1 MIFED
6 NTVTEG
12 GGAIRVEAGG
22 SVIIENTIIRNNH
35 AKMYG
40 AAINIWDGNIT
51 ADNLLVHSNES
62 DGTVFTFGG
71 GGTAVIRNSTILD
84 NHVNEI
90 FSLHG
95 NNLTIINSI
104 IWDNQNF
111 ISKREFDTAD
121 VTFSNTY
128 ETYEGEGNIN
138 SGPLFFDADNSDYR
152 LSKYSPAIGAG
163 TSSGAPSTDIEGNP
177 RPSPAGGNPDMGA
190 YENSLSK
197 PTPQPF
203 DLVYPFN
210 DTTIVL
216 TRDNFLDTLYF
227 AWNQPVGSKGDELTY
242 KRDLTGDLTDY
253 IKFIVTGG
261 PEIIGG
267 GYSLLLDGED
277 GHLIIPHHDVL
288 NLGDALTIEGWI
300 KVNDLSGNSWDTIL
314 MKGDYGWGLSV
325 TDTECGPGEG
335 YLAFWKE
342 GNCSESV
349 FSSNTIT
356 TQDWVHVAVV
366 VDSTGTEFYIDGESA
381 GSDPNTT
388 IRDNNASLI
397 IGHQGTGCA
406 CNLFNGNIDELRVW
420 NVARTQLEI
429 KGSMRNG
436 IKEEN
441 SLGLIA
447 YWEFNE
453 GTGLTAADSSGNE
466 NNAELYHSGVT
477 WETDSPFQSLVN
489 NMFKIPHHHIEDYM
503 HTAGVEI
510 ATGTW
515 DVIASNGESSTSS
528 ANGPF
533 TLTINASA
541 LSSDE
546 TGLVPQEFALHQNY
560 PNPFNPTTTISY
572 DLPEQA
578 QVTLGIYDLLGKQ
591 IKTLVNHS
599 QDAGNRI
606 TVWDGTDEL
615 GRPVS
620 AGVYL
625 YRIKAEEFT
634 QTRKMLLLK

>member
-1 MIFED
+1 M
-6 NTVTEG
+6 
-12 GGAIRVEAGG
+12 
-22 SVIIENTIIRNNH
+22 
-35 AKMYG
+35 
-40 AAINIWDGNIT
+40 
-51 ADNLLVHSNES
+51 
-62 DGTVFTFGG
+62 
-71 GGTAVIRNSTILD
+71 
-84 NHVNEI
+84 
-90 FSLHG
+90 
-95 NNLTIINSI
+95 
-104 IWDNQNF
+104 
-111 ISKREFDTAD
+111 
-121 VTFSNTY
+121 
-128 ETYEGEGNIN
+128 
-138 SGPLFFDADNSDYR
+138 
-152 LSKYSPAIGAG
+152 
-163 TSSGAPSTDIEGNP
+163 
-177 RPSPAGGNPDMGA
+177 PDMGA
-190 YENSLSK
+190 YENALSR
-197 PTPQPF
+197 PVPHPF

-261 PEIIGG
+261 PEITNTDFSLRFDGIDDEVNITGDDFILGNEPRTISVWADGCCGNIVALGDGLAYNERFSIFSWVDRRVLIIGEG
-267 GYSLLLDGED
+267 NDWDTGYSLPENEMTHLVTTHDGTTTKLYANGIFQGEASRTYNTDSSMPIMIGTNTDNRNDEYFD
-277 GHLIIPHHDVL
+277 GHIDEVAIW
-288 NLGDALTIEGWI
+288 NDALTDAEITALYNSGSSLDAST
-300 KVNDLSGNSWDTIL
+300 NSGNYISSANL
-314 MKGDYGWGLSV
+314 KGY
-325 TDTECGPGEG
+325 
-335 YLAFWKE
+335 WK
-342 GNCSESV
+342 
-349 FSSNTIT
+349 
-356 TQDWVHVAVV
+356 
-366 VDSTGTEFYIDGESA
+366 
-381 GSDPNTT
+381 
-388 IRDNNASLI
+388 
-397 IGHQGTGCA
+397 
-406 CNLFNGNIDELRVW
+406 
-420 NVARTQLEI
+420 
-429 KGSMRNG
+429 
-436 IKEEN
+436 
-441 SLGLIA
+441 
-447 YWEFNE
+447 FNE
-453 GTGLTAADSSGNE
+453 GAGTSVFDASGNG
-466 NNAELYHSGVT
+466 NDGIIYGADWDT
-477 WETDSPFQSLVN
+477 TDSPFMPLVG